1 MYEVYKVGKRLLVVD
16 DEPDVRLLVSAILK
30 AEGFEVSE
38 AANGPDAVKL
48 LKEEKVDIVLLDI
61 MMPLM
66 DGLHTA
72 HEIRKFSDVPIII
85 VSVKDDATT
94 VSMAKKLYKVD
105 GFIKKPFH
113 NANLISMVKKTLGV
127 R

>member
-1 MYEVYKVGKRLLVVD
+1 MRKRLLVVD

-30 AEGFEVSE
+30 GEGFEVLE
-38 AANGPDAVKL
+38 AANGPDAVAL
-48 LKEEKVDIVLLDI
+48 LKEDQVDLVLLDI
-61 MMPLM
+61 MMPRM

-94 VSMAKKLYKVD
+94 MNMAKKLYKVS
-105 GFIKKPFH
+105 GYVKKPFH
-113 NANLISMVKKTLGV
+113 NTTLLSTVKKTLNI
-127 R
+127 